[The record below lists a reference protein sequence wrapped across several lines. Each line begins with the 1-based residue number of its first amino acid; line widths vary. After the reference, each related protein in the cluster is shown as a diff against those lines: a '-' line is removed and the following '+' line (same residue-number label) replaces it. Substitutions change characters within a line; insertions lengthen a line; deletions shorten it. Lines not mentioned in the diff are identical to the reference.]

1 MEEMTIE
8 EMLAADFA
16 REIEG
21 YEGLYA
27 VTRDGR
33 VWSFRSKKFLKPRE
47 NYKGYLLVCLC
58 GKEKNKHAQIHRL
71 VAEAFIP
78 NLNPEEKTQVN
89 HLDENKKH
97 NYVENLDWVSPK
109 ENANYGTRNKRSSEK
124 QGYPVYCYNNNT
136 VYPSAQEAAKQLG
149 LYQSEV
155 SSCCRKEFCQT
166 HGYYFCLAEE
176 KDTFIPQK
184 SKSAPKAVF
193 CVELNKIFRSAA
205 AAAREVGVHNA
216 HIGACCRGERHI
228 AGGYHW
234 RYPTKEDYNTAE
246 QPSSPPSWWGSSR
259 PSLRNQLAGP
269 SCSSFS

>member
-1 MEEMTIE
+1 MKEITIE

-33 VWSFRSKKFLKPRE
+33 VWSFRSKKFLKPAE
-47 NYKGYLLVCLC
+47 NDKGYLQVCLY
-58 GKEKNKHAQIHRL
+58 GIRRNKHPQIHRL
-71 VAEAFIP
+71 VAEAFIRNP
-78 NLNPEEKTQVN
+78 NPEEKTQVN

-109 ENANYGTRNKRSSEK
+109 ENVNYGTRNKRDSEK
-124 QGYPVYCYNNNT
+124 KSHPVYCYNNNT
-136 VYPSAQEAAKQLG
+136 VYPSASDAAKQLG
-149 LYQSEV
+149 LHQTEV
-155 SSCCRKEFCQT
+155 SRCCRKERCQT

-184 SKSAPKAVF
+184 SKSAPKAVL
-193 CVELNKIFRSAA
+193 CIELNKIFRSANA
-205 AAAREVGVHNA
+205 AEREVGSHA
-216 HIGACCRGERHI
+216 ASIGACCRGERHT

-234 RYPTKEDYNTAE
+234 RYPTEDDYDTAGR
-246 QPSSPPSWWGSSR
+246 PSSPPS
-259 PSLRNQLAGP
+259 
-269 SCSSFS
+269 